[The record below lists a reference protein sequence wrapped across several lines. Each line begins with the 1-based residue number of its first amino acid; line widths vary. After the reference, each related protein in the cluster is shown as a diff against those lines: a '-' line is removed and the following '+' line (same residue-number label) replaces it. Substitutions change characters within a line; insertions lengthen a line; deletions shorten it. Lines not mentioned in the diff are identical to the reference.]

1 MSQSLLCCHPEH
13 ILSRKMERKQRYHSE
28 CFIFFRLI
36 SRVIPT
42 PDSHL
47 LLYTSPLTATPKLL
61 VTYIVRDRFSFAL
74 QIHKH
79 RFRLFSEV
87 QPPPRVVN
95 CALLVENSPRSL
107 HSQCQSL
114 LSQQHHSTSFRSYG
128 VGEFSEDD
136 LRALS
141 PTEDHLCLTAISQ
154 PFRSIPLPP
163 RDSLVLQLQSS

>member
-13 ILSRKMERKQRYHSE
+13 ILSRKMERKQRHHSE
-28 CFIFFRLI
+28 CFIFFPLI

-61 VTYIVRDRFSFAL
+61 VTYMMRDRFSFAL

-87 QPPPRVVN
+87 QPPPESSIVLCQWRT
-95 CALLVENSPRSL
+95 ALAPSTHSASPSS
-107 HSQCQSL
+107 HSNTTAHYSVATGQGSFQRMTLELCHPQRI
-114 LSQQHHSTSFRSYG
+114 TS
-128 VGEFSEDD
+128 V
-136 LRALS
+136 
-141 PTEDHLCLTAISQ
+141 
-154 PFRSIPLPP
+154 
-163 RDSLVLQLQSS
+163 